1 MRKENAIRL
10 QKHLNR
16 YLQRKRILKLI
27 QFQRAAAIAQHSLR
41 KRRLRHCFMMMRRNA
56 SIVLIQR
63 TARRYIIRKEVK
75 HLQRIQAL
83 KKMKQLFR
91 KLILKR
97 LKSTARHFK
106 KSLVQKV
113 VLIQKILRGRGGA
126 IALKRMRRQADDF
139 VIRQEEMRV

>member
-1 MRKENAIRL
+1 
-10 QKHLNR
+10 
-16 YLQRKRILKLI
+16 
-27 QFQRAAAIAQHSLR
+27 
-41 KRRLRHCFMMMRRNA
+41 
-56 SIVLIQR
+56 
-63 TARRYIIRKEVK
+63 
-75 HLQRIQAL
+75 L
-83 KKMKQLFR
+83 KKLKQLFR